1 MEFPDDHACETTW
14 PGPCRR
20 QLDCAQANGAVV
32 IYDSENH
39 RTSRQAG
46 VPDGMF
52 NVIAGLGHIA
62 GKPP

>member
-1 MEFPDDHACETTW
+1 MLA
-14 PGPCRR
+14 R
-20 QLDCAQANGAVV
+20 QLGPVLADGNSIVLKPTELSLSTTPRITELTG
-32 IYDSENH
+32 
-39 RTSRQAG
+39 QAG